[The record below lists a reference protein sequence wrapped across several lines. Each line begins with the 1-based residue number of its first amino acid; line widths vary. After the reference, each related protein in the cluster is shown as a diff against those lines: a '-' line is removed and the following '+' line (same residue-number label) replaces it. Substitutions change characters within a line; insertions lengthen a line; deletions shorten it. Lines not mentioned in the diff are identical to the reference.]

1 VKQRGR
7 LAGAGMLLGSRLT
20 KAARAIGSQH
30 GRAMFPPT
38 RAGSLFCQQSPGW
51 RLLLSA
57 AVVACGSV
65 ACGPGAAAPSPHQA
79 RVAEAAPVA
88 AEDPEEDVAEEQGA
102 AAERGTAAEGSAKT
116 PAGAPEPAAAV
127 EPEEQAAALPPAG
140 PSTGTAAS
148 GAPSRAASA
157 AETSGDAAEPAA
169 EAEAPPSAVEAPA
182 LYVRLGDVLVP
193 LACRRPR
200 AWRAGKA
207 CLPSEDTPVQ
217 LQLQPTL
224 QGESATRTGSLTDL
238 PFVLAGT
245 SERGLSLVKKER
257 PIPAANRPLLGFG
270 TVGSSSLLRFTKAGA
285 QRIRHEASGWC
296 ASSKGIC
303 RGVAEKSLVRLTTR
317 TGKPREQNDLIAQ
330 VRQAITPLAE
340 TLPIKVVALFSVSV
354 GGRQQRIADV
364 EVDTSNATSPKAAEL
379 QLPDSVHYLFTETAH
394 GFRLSSVA
402 RDDGFGLGE
411 AGELLAAI
419 DLDADGTDELIVS
432 WMYSE
437 GRSWELLRRSG
448 DKLLFVGGFTDGA

>member
-1 VKQRGR
+1 V
-7 LAGAGMLLGSRLT
+7 
-20 KAARAIGSQH
+20 
-30 GRAMFPPT
+30 
-38 RAGSLFCQQSPGW
+38 
-51 RLLLSA
+51 
-57 AVVACGSV
+57 
-65 ACGPGAAAPSPHQA
+65 
-79 RVAEAAPVA
+79 
-88 AEDPEEDVAEEQGA
+88 
-102 AAERGTAAEGSAKT
+102 
-116 PAGAPEPAAAV
+116 
-127 EPEEQAAALPPAG
+127 
-140 PSTGTAAS
+140 
-148 GAPSRAASA
+148 
-157 AETSGDAAEPAA
+157 
-169 EAEAPPSAVEAPA
+169 PA

-224 QGESATRTGSLTDL
+224 QGESTTRTGSPTDL

-257 PIPAANRPLLGFG
+257 AIPAANRPLLGFG
-270 TVGSSSLLRFTKAGA
+270 TVGSSSPLRFTKAGA
-285 QRIRHEASGWC
+285 QRIRQEASGWC
-296 ASSKGIC
+296 ASSRGIC

-340 TLPIKVVALFSVSV
+340 TLPIKVVAWFSVSV

-364 EVDTSNATSPKAAEL
+364 EVDTSNTTSPKAAEL

>member
-1 VKQRGR
+1 M
-7 LAGAGMLLGSRLT
+7 A
-20 KAARAIGSQH
+20 
-30 GRAMFPPT
+30 
-38 RAGSLFCQQSPGW
+38 
-51 RLLLSA
+51 
-57 AVVACGSV
+57 
-65 ACGPGAAAPSPHQA
+65 
-79 RVAEAAPVA
+79 AEA
-88 AEDPEEDVAEEQGA
+88 PEEDVAEEP
-102 AAERGTAAEGSAKT
+102 SATKA
-116 PAGAPEPAAAV
+116 PAGAVEPAAAV
-127 EPEEQAAALPPAG
+127 EPEEQAAALPP
-140 PSTGTAAS
+140 SVTGASAS
-148 GAPSRAASA
+148 GAPSRGASG
-157 AETSGDAAEPAA
+157 AEASGDAAEPAA
-169 EAEAPPSAVEAPA
+169 EAEAPPSAAESPA
-182 LYVRLGDVLVP
+182 LYVRLGDVMVP

-207 CLPSEDTPVQ
+207 CLPSEDAPVQ

-257 PIPAANRPLLGFG
+257 AIPAANRPLLGFG
-270 TVGSSSLLRFTKAGA
+270 TVGSSSPLRFTKAGA

-317 TGKPREQNDLIAQ
+317 TGKAREQNDLIAQ

-411 AGELLAAI
+411 AGELLGAI
-419 DLDADGTDELIVS
+419 DLDSDGTDELIVS

-437 GRSWELLRRSG
+437 GRSWELIRRSG